1 MSKLTSN
8 EIFALQEQLAADHN
22 YKSLPSEKSEYYRKI
37 WNENIPEGLDINGSD
52 IDIYTNTGVLIC
64 SGYHRIVIG
73 DYGAFIEF
81 LPEQANRDDYIIKEG
96 QEYRVNNPRYMYNV
110 KYNWL
115 TIKDTAL
122 KIYEQKKTVTY
133 ADYKAGRYY
142 ISPHE
147 ELIFGYKVNSE
158 KKTKGC
164 ITLNFDVIPSNC
176 GECPLYMN
184 NAVYDE
190 DACWGDGVSHWCPFG
205 ADHYGCLVERP
216 KDCPIKVKG
225 DRCD

>member
-1 MSKLTSN
+1 MNKLTST

-37 WNENIPEGLDINGSD
+37 WTENIPEGLDINGSD

-115 TIKDTAL
+115 TIKDTDL

-158 KKTKGC
+158 KKTKGS
-164 ITLNFDVIPSNC
+164 ITLNFDVIPNNC
-176 GECPLYMN
+176 GECLLYLENMF
-184 NAVYDE
+184 VDDE
-190 DACWGDGVSHWCPFG
+190 PMWGDGVSHSCPFG
-205 ADHYGCLVERP
+205 AAMYGCLVERP
-216 KDCPIKVKG
+216 KNCPIVIEE
-225 DRCD
+225 